1 MICEPTLTS
10 PTPAP
15 PATALKTKN
24 PFDESPLSTPK
35 SSPTPNEA
43 ILEHH
48 DSFSRR
54 LSPIKTKSIKHQM
67 SDTSQGGAEAETS
80 DRAIQD
86 KVLEKLASGKGEK
99 DIETPK
105 HVQNPK
111 DVEQQKPQ
119 LE

>member
-1 MICEPTLTS
+1 
-10 PTPAP
+10 
-15 PATALKTKN
+15 
-24 PFDESPLSTPK
+24 
-35 SSPTPNEA
+35 
-43 ILEHH
+43 
-48 DSFSRR
+48 
-54 LSPIKTKSIKHQM
+54 M